1 MHFVE
6 VAEMYTLCF
15 VFGEF
20 ETIFNCLDI
29 VGVDIQLF

>member
-6 VAEMYTLCF
+6 IAEMYTLCF

-20 ETIFNCLDI
+20 ETIFNGPVYLI
-29 VGVDIQLF
+29 